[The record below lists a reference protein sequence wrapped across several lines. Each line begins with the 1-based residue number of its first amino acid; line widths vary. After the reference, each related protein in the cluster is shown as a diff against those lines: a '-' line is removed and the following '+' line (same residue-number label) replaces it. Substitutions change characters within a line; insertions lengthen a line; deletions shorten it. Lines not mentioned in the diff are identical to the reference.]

1 MYTFDQYFGS
11 KSRTLTQQYFALL
24 TVIDFLR

>member
-11 KSRTLTQQYFALL
+11 KSQTTNQTIIFF
-24 TVIDFLR
+24 IN